1 MAAAMLAPTPP
12 TSSPTTFADFL
23 LDANNDHYSGVYPAL
38 MTPFAISAGSATPA
52 VVRAQVVE
60 ATAQRKAVCF
70 MALVAEKLQAFFFP
84 FTIKPAL
91 GVAEDLSIHNKMYA
105 FHGEVVLGVG
115 SLVHIPDDL
124 FNQATSVIVPTTV
137 NAKALLA
144 ADTTVTT
151 FGPFIAGDADTV
163 EVRTR
168 KVCAIPAIYSRYL
181 LSSEGGVTPRQFI
194 EELLPVIEAD
204 NNNIA
209 LEPMIAFVISSMTTP
224 TGTAPSAVLVPAPA
238 AVPRN
243 TALLVHSQVLLTS
256 HLTGL
261 KHTGGGGGVNMAP
274 LIAAITAG
282 QTQAADRA
290 NDDRKERQAKETK
303 TVASMLGKEHLARLL
318 LLCGVSDEVDLSDL
332 WPKLASAP
340 KASRLGVLQGMIQE
354 EYITQGLQYEH
365 HLPNLS
371 FFLNLTSMIWVPFGD
386 SLEGGSLA
394 NPFLFGDTNQEEF
407 HSLNRQL
414 QLVTENGAVPT
425 LADAQA
431 LLKSKLN
438 LPGPEES
445 IRILRRWKVCLSVV
459 LPRGHPL
466 TVYISEHIEEMKS
479 FEQPW
484 GNYLTHEPPKYRL
497 KGLLHLKFLMIKV
510 TKFIHAVNRGR
521 QLPTLDPNKISEAV
535 LDGRRWEPIIT
546 PAFEAQYRLNH
557 FAQLPPAGGAS
568 PPAPATPGVGR
579 GPPPPPPLHLVG
591 VVEATLFRLFRLLR
605 GITAR
610 AWRTLVLMPHCLAAI
625 K

>member
-1 MAAAMLAPTPP
+1 
-12 TSSPTTFADFL
+12 
-23 LDANNDHYSGVYPAL
+23 
-38 MTPFAISAGSATPA
+38 
-52 VVRAQVVE
+52 
-60 ATAQRKAVCF
+60 
-70 MALVAEKLQAFFFP
+70 
-84 FTIKPAL
+84 
-91 GVAEDLSIHNKMYA
+91 
-105 FHGEVVLGVG
+105 
-115 SLVHIPDDL
+115 
-124 FNQATSVIVPTTV
+124 
-137 NAKALLA
+137 
-144 ADTTVTT
+144 
-151 FGPFIAGDADTV
+151 
-163 EVRTR
+163 
-168 KVCAIPAIYSRYL
+168 
-181 LSSEGGVTPRQFI
+181 VTPRQFI

-209 LEPMIAFVISSMTTP
+209 LKPMIAFVISSMTTP

-407 HSLNRQL
+407 HSLNCQL

-466 TVYISEHIEEMKS
+466 TV
-479 FEQPW
+479 
-484 GNYLTHEPPKYRL
+484 
-497 KGLLHLKFLMIKV
+497 
-510 TKFIHAVNRGR
+510 
-521 QLPTLDPNKISEAV
+521 
-535 LDGRRWEPIIT
+535 
-546 PAFEAQYRLNH
+546 
-557 FAQLPPAGGAS
+557 
-568 PPAPATPGVGR
+568 
-579 GPPPPPPLHLVG
+579 
-591 VVEATLFRLFRLLR
+591 
-605 GITAR
+605 
-610 AWRTLVLMPHCLAAI
+610 
-625 K
+625 